1 MSTEPRPASAR
12 PNIPSM
18 PGSGAGVGSIA
29 SVVRIPKVK
38 PCHVSGVGTTQVKV
52 ENVPM
57 NWIVP

>member
-1 MSTEPRPASAR
+1 
-12 PNIPSM
+12 M